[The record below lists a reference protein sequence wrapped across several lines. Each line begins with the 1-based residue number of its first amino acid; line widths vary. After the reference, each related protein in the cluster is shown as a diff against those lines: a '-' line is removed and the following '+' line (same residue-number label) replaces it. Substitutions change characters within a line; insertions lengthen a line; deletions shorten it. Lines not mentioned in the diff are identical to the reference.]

1 MPKLPIISGLDLV
14 KVLSKRGYKICN
26 MKGSHCSL
34 ILGEDMSTI
43 VIIPLHKEL
52 KRGTLNSILKKTN
65 ISREEFMRLL

>member
-1 MPKLPIISGLDLV
+1 MWV
-14 KVLSKRGYKICN
+14 KIF
-26 MKGSHCSL
+26 
-34 ILGEDMSTI
+34 GEDMSTI